1 MNSDGD
7 TCYIIEYII
16 QIKNW
21 RDAEIMN
28 VVVALFPLIILIMMG
43 YGFKRIE
50 FLTDEFWRGA
60 EKLNYMILFPILLF
74 NSLAYIKFEVAAL
87 TKVLLALLIIIVLS
101 SLMLWVMKV
110 IFNIPV
116 ARFGVYVQ
124 SQIRFNTYIG
134 LSITSLLFGTQ
145 GMQIFAMMIAF
156 AIPLVNVISILSFT
170 QAQQLKPQQIFISI
184 IKNPLIGGCI
194 VGIIFN
200 LMQGSLFSGVEQ
212 VLKFLASMS
221 LPLGLISVGAAL
233 QFAQLKQDYARLL
246 MNTLG
251 RLIVMPS
258 VAYLICS
265 LLGLSHFET
274 MILVVFFSLPTA
286 SAAYI
291 LTRYL
296 QGDSQLMAS
305 VISLQTLGFAFTFPI
320 LIFLIS

>member
-16 QIKNW
+16 QIKKW

-74 NSLAYIKFEVAAL
+74 NSLAYIKFEVVAL
-87 TKVLLALLIIIVLS
+87 MKVLLALLIIIVLS

-184 IKNPLIGGCI
+184 IKNPLIGG
-194 VGIIFN
+194 VYRRHYF
-200 LMQGSLFSGVEQ
+200 
-212 VLKFLASMS
+212 
-221 LPLGLISVGAAL
+221 
-233 QFAQLKQDYARLL
+233 
-246 MNTLG
+246 
-251 RLIVMPS
+251 
-258 VAYLICS
+258 
-265 LLGLSHFET
+265 
-274 MILVVFFSLPTA
+274 
-286 SAAYI
+286 
-291 LTRYL
+291 
-296 QGDSQLMAS
+296 
-305 VISLQTLGFAFTFPI
+305 
-320 LIFLIS
+320 

>member
-1 MNSDGD
+1 
-7 TCYIIEYII
+7 
-16 QIKNW
+16 
-21 RDAEIMN
+21 MN

-145 GMQIFAMMIAF
+145 GMQIFAMIIAF

-265 LLGLSHFET
+265 LLGLSHFEK

-296 QGDSQLMAS
+296 KGDSQLMAS